1 MSVVLDLVI
10 KTILYIQCC
19 QSRLAMWQS
28 SVPLSQNSSL
38 AHAHGC
44 LSHARSC
51 DKGLPKERIINKSWR
66 KTIPD
71 NRLAP
76 TFYKLSLGRC
86 LHQHRLPVSETW
98 ALSIG
103 ITSCSEIQRSVCT
116 TSNRNQLAFCRC
128 CRFLKQSVFVARHV
142 RADLCLHFQETFS
155 MRTARCW

>member
-28 SVPLSQNSSL
+28 SVPLSRSSSL

-51 DKGLPKERIINKSWR
+51 DKGLPKERIINKNWR

-86 LHQHRLPVSETW
+86 PHQHSLPVAETW

-103 ITSCSEIQRSVCT
+103 ITCCIDMHRSVCT
-116 TSNRNQLAFCRC
+116 TSNRHQSVYTTSNRHQVFLSLTMCARISACTSRK
-128 CRFLKQSVFVARHV
+128 RFL
-142 RADLCLHFQETFS
+142 
-155 MRTARCW
+155 